1 MRVYLSG
8 LSFWSSL
15 LRRLAPPSGGKAYI
29 VGGWVRD
36 MVMLRRPAR
45 QEIDLA
51 LEGDAV
57 RWGHAIAE
65 SFGVPV
71 GRVSEF
77 NTCKIDVFH
86 EGVLVR
92 LDVASCRTDAYP
104 VPGGMPVVS
113 PASLYEDLYRR
124 DFSVNAMAFPLEFP
138 LQQSLLLLDPVG
150 GKEDIARKELRIL
163 TSKSFE
169 EDPVRV
175 FRLFRF
181 QERLGFRP
189 APLTAEALGTS
200 RVNEYFMKASKSRLW
215 DEIQNSVGEDAR
227 CAIVFRW
234 LTERPWGNVLP
245 SLGMSSP
252 RRARV
257 FSWDRLMIHERYFS
271 SMGQFWKEILLL
283 LAIFYGLPRKECDRG
298 LRLLG
303 IPEKKARV
311 IRETLFPERSGDAR
325 NKKVRPEIQENLSP
339 QRNFLELVRAES
351 KAPEFWEKAIVD
363 LERRSADESFLKGDD
378 LVREGIAPSPELG
391 DILAEIRRLRR
402 KGVLNSRDEEL
413 EWVRDRKRTAEEK

>member
-51 LEGDAV
+51 VEGDAV
-57 RWGHAIAE
+57 QWGHAIAE

-77 NTCKIDVFH
+77 NTCKIDVMH

-138 LQQSLLLLDPVG
+138 LQRSLLLLDPVG
-150 GKEDIARKELRIL
+150 GREDIARKELRIL
-163 TSKSFE
+163 SSKSFE

-189 APLTAEALGTS
+189 APLTTEALETS
-200 RVNEYFMKASKSRLW
+200 RVNEYFMRASKSRLW
-215 DEIQNSVGEDAR
+215 DEIQNSIGEDAR

-234 LTERPWGNVLP
+234 LTERPWGKALP

-257 FSWDRLMIHERYFS
+257 FTWDRLSIYEKYFS
-271 SMGQFWKEILLL
+271 SMGRFWKEILLF

-298 LRLLG
+298 LRLFG
-303 IPEKKARV
+303 IPEKKAKV
-311 IRETLFPERSGDAR
+311 IRETLFSERSGDAK
-325 NKKVRPEIQENLSP
+325 NKKVRPEIQKNLSP

-351 KAPEFWEKAIVD
+351 GAPEFWEKAIVNP
-363 LERRSADESFLKGDD
+363 ETRSADESFLKGDD

>member
-51 LEGDAV
+51 VEGDAV
-57 RWGHAIAE
+57 QWGHAIAE

-77 NTCKIDVFH
+77 NTCKIDVMH
-86 EGVLVR
+86 EGILVR

-138 LQQSLLLLDPVG
+138 LQRSLLLLDPVG
-150 GKEDIARKELRIL
+150 GREDIARKELRIL
-163 TSKSFE
+163 SSKSFE

-189 APLTAEALGTS
+189 APLTTEALETS
-200 RVNEYFMKASKSRLW
+200 RVNEYFMRASKSRLW
-215 DEIQNSVGEDAR
+215 DEIQNSIGEDAR

-234 LTERPWGNVLP
+234 LTERPWGKALP

-257 FSWDRLMIHERYFS
+257 FTWDRLSIYEKYFS
-271 SMGQFWKEILLL
+271 SMGRFWKEILLF

-298 LRLLG
+298 LRLFG
-303 IPEKKARV
+303 IPEKKAKV
-311 IRETLFPERSGDAR
+311 IRETLFSERSGDAK
-325 NKKVRPEIQENLSP
+325 NKKVRPEIQKNLSP

-351 KAPEFWEKAIVD
+351 GAPEFWEKAIVNP
-363 LERRSADESFLKGDD
+363 ETRSADESFLKGDD

>member
-1 MRVYLSG
+1 
-8 LSFWSSL
+8 
-15 LRRLAPPSGGKAYI
+15 
-29 VGGWVRD
+29 

-51 LEGDAV
+51 VEGDAV

-77 NTCKIDVFH
+77 NTCKIDVMH

-138 LQQSLLLLDPVG
+138 LQRSLLLLDPVG
-150 GKEDIARKELRIL
+150 GREDIARKELRIL
-163 TSKSFE
+163 SSKSFE

-189 APLTAEALGTS
+189 APLTTEALETS
-200 RVNEYFMKASKSRLW
+200 RVNEYFMRASKSRLW
-215 DEIQNSVGEDAR
+215 DEIQNSIGEDAR

-234 LTERPWGNVLP
+234 LTERPWGKALP

-257 FSWDRLMIHERYFS
+257 FTWDRLSIYEKYFS
-271 SMGQFWKEILLL
+271 SMGRFWKEILLF

-298 LRLLG
+298 LRLFG
-303 IPEKKARV
+303 IPEKKAKV
-311 IRETLFPERSGDAR
+311 IRETLFSERSGDAK
-325 NKKVRPEIQENLSP
+325 NKKVRPEIQKNLSP

-351 KAPEFWEKAIVD
+351 GAPEFWEKAIVNP
-363 LERRSADESFLKGDD
+363 ETRSADESFLKGDD

>member
-51 LEGDAV
+51 VEGDAV

-77 NTCKIDVFH
+77 NTCKIDVMH
-86 EGVLVR
+86 EGILVR

-138 LQQSLLLLDPVG
+138 LQRSLLLLDPVG
-150 GKEDIARKELRIL
+150 GREDIARKELRIL
-163 TSKSFE
+163 SSKSFE

-189 APLTAEALGTS
+189 APLTTEALETS
-200 RVNEYFMKASKSRLW
+200 RVNEYFMRASKSRLW
-215 DEIQNSVGEDAR
+215 DEIQNSIGEDAR

-234 LTERPWGNVLP
+234 LTERPWGKALP

-257 FSWDRLMIHERYFS
+257 FTWDRLSIYEKYFS
-271 SMGQFWKEILLL
+271 SMGRFWKEILLF

-298 LRLLG
+298 LRLFG
-303 IPEKKARV
+303 IPEKKAKV
-311 IRETLFPERSGDAR
+311 IRETLFSERSGDAK
-325 NKKVRPEIQENLSP
+325 NKKVRPEIQKNLSP

-351 KAPEFWEKAIVD
+351 GAPEFWEKAIVNP
-363 LERRSADESFLKGDD
+363 ETRSADESFLKGDD